1 MLTVI
6 TGGSKN
12 GKSHIAESVIG
23 EYDLPKFY
31 IATME
36 PYCDEA
42 HEAIERHRKMRSGKG
57 FRTIEK
63 YTDIHE
69 IELPERCAVLLECA
83 CNLCANEMF
92 SAGEKEPVG
101 KMLGGIKKLLERAE
115 VLVVVTNQVGDDG
128 IEYPQE
134 TMDYIADM
142 GRFNAALADMADC
155 VIEAVYGIPLV
166 IKGKEKLPCIF

>member
-1 MLTVI
+1 
-6 TGGSKN
+6 
-12 GKSHIAESVIG
+12 
-23 EYDLPKFY
+23 
-31 IATME
+31 ME

-101 KMLGGIKKLLERAE
+101 KMLGGIKRLLERAE

-128 IEYPQE
+128 IEYPRE